1 MNLFR
6 TGLLTCAL
14 GAGFLAFG
22 ADYTYTVGAEGQTMA
37 VGDIPADATTVT
49 KAGPGVLTFTGDKG
63 AFAGKFVVETG
74 TVKARANAFAA
85 GSSVEV
91 KPGATWDMA
100 GGGST
105 WSAPSPAAFTIAG
118 AGDSA
123 NGYDAAFV
131 RSSGTVIRSG
141 GSKLV
146 LTADAT
152 AKYAIQ
158 HNPGSIDL
166 KGFRLTKKG
175 NGMFDTYSSVV
186 ITPGEKGGIDFIEG
200 SQLLTQDGN
209 PYSSATTNNTLRF
222 ESAHTFEIYTSA
234 TIPWAIEAAANISLC
249 AHVNSKPS
257 WSGPVSLT
265 GGGLILANNGAN
277 SRMTVKGDVTS
288 SGAYGIDSTVAT
300 EAQVDG
306 NVKVGGNVTASGSGT
321 TVFNGAVEAAGVA
334 SSGVGTLIFTN
345 DVALSGNVKA
355 SGSGTTVFN
364 GAVSLT
370 NGTSVSRNDKGLLRF
385 EGCPK
390 VEVAGPFGASN
401 DKFDM
406 GITGRTEVV
415 NVKYFKHGGATFLNG
430 SMQMPQTL
438 VVSNSTWNGVNTDMT
453 IGNNFSKGRVFLYD
467 SVFTNNVRL
476 GNSQWEQWG
485 DGMGAVYQHRG
496 ETYVGNFAYHAFSLG
511 RAQVKSSS
519 YGYYLNDDGKFTD
532 ASSGANI
539 GPQGL
544 GIFEMTGGMASGS
557 GNWEIAAGPGAGI
570 YLQTGGTNEVYG
582 MKLGKADGAGHGLVA
597 IEGEGAC
604 LQMRAGGSALLMVA
618 NNTTGSPFNL
628 VVNDGATL
636 ALNAAGMKRSAAV
649 AEGATTRWY
658 CSFDGGVLR
667 PGWFG
672 DFAGSGATAPDR
684 TIVGAG
690 GFAIDTSKDGGD
702 ETWAK
707 SARYGQV
714 LECPTGKVVTAIS
727 LPTDERFLGADGA
740 LYLGPT
746 DVTISGKGVGAAAV
760 AVFDEKTRR
769 ITGIRV
775 VAGGTGYDENTTA
788 TLTSADMSVQYVCA
802 VTVTDAPTTGAG
814 FVKRG
819 IHALRLDNA
828 NTYKG
833 PTTVEGGT
841 LYLNSVESLPAGSAL
856 VVDNAATLAL
866 QKNSFTTPSL
876 TGGGTVKNGTLVTSA
891 LNLTTD
897 SRMTLDGAEL
907 HLADG
912 AVVTLTGDLSALDK
926 TQKYALVSG
935 TVLCDGSVT
944 LPTLPDR
951 WKLSVRGSGITL
963 KQERGLALVIR

>member
-1 MNLFR
+1 MDTCKVGLF
-6 TGLLTCAL
+6 TCAL

-22 ADYTYTVGAEGQTMA
+22 ADYTYTVGTEGKTMA

-49 KAGPGVLTFTGDKG
+49 KAGPGVLTFTGNNG
-63 AFAGKFVVETG
+63 SFAGKFIVETG

-100 GGGST
+100 GGGDT
-105 WSAPSPAAFTIAG
+105 WSAPSPADFTIAG
-118 AGDSA
+118 TGDTA

-131 RSSGTVIRSG
+131 RSSGTAIRSG
-141 GSKLV
+141 NPKLV
-146 LTADAT
+146 LAADAT
-152 AKYAIQ
+152 INTGVN
-158 HNPGSIDL
+158 HNFGSVDL
-166 KGFRLTKKG
+166 TGHKLTKKG
-175 NGMFDTYSSVV
+175 SANWDAYGAVT
-186 ITPGEKGGIDFIEG
+186 ITTGGDAGAIDILAG
-200 SQLLTQDGN
+200 NIQIQDGSPFN
-209 PYSSATTNNTLRF
+209 GGNEKNVLTLGAGTSFRQYPVNWSGPKIAWKLNVAGDATLTTLGSVATPVNGNLPTWTGPIELTGGNLTVTTASAANQFQITGAITSTGDYGLVGTSPGRAEIYGPVTIAGTIVNTLR
-222 ESAHTFEIYTSA
+222 SAKAPA
-234 TIPWAIEAAANISLC
+234 TMIFTN
-249 AHVNSKPS
+249 
-257 WSGPVSLT
+257 
-265 GGGLILANNGAN
+265 
-277 SRMTVKGDVTS
+277 TVT
-288 SGAYGIDSTVAT
+288 
-300 EAQVDG
+300 Q
-306 NVKVGGNVTASGSGT
+306 SGSG
-321 TVFNGAVEAAGVA
+321 VNY
-334 SSGVGTLIFTN
+334 N
-345 DVALSGNVKA
+345 D
-355 SGSGTTVFN
+355 F
-364 GAVSLT
+364 
-370 NGTSVSRNDKGLLRF
+370 GLLRF
-385 EGCPK
+385 TGCPK
-390 VEVAGPFGASN
+390 VEIAGPFGTAN
-401 DKFDM
+401 DKYDV

-415 NVKYFKHGGATFLNG
+415 NVKCFKHGGATFLSG

-438 VVSNSTWNGVNTDMT
+438 VVSNSTWDGVNTDMT
-453 IGNNFSKGRVFLYD
+453 IGNNFSKGRVYLYD

-485 DGMGAVYQHRG
+485 GGMGAVYQHRG
-496 ETYVGNFAYHAFSLG
+496 EAYVGNFAYHAFSLG
-511 RAQVKSSS
+511 RASAKSSS
-519 YGYYLNDDGKFTD
+519 YGYYLNDGGKFTE
-532 ASSGANI
+532 ASSGAYI
-539 GPQGL
+539 GSQGL

-557 GNWEIAAGPGAGI
+557 GNWEIAAGPGVGI

-582 MKLGKADGAGHGLVA
+582 MKLGNAAGAGHGLVA
-597 IEGEGAC
+597 IEGEDAC
-604 LQMRAGGSALLMVA
+604 LQMRGGGGALQMVA

-636 ALNAAGMKRSAAV
+636 SLNAAGMKRSAAV

-658 CSFDGGVLR
+658 CSFDGGILR

-702 ETWAK
+702 ETRDKA
-707 SARYGQV
+707 AYYGQT

-788 TLTSADMSVQYVCA
+788 TLTSADMSVQYACA
-802 VTVTDAPTTGAG
+802 VTVADAPTTGAG

-819 IHALRLDNA
+819 IHALRLVNV
-828 NTYKG
+828 NTYRG

-841 LYLNSVESLPAGSAL
+841 LYLDSVESLPAGSAL
-856 VVDNAATLAL
+856 VVDNVATLAL

-876 TGGGTVKNGTLVTSA
+876 AGGGTVKNGTLVTSA

-897 SRMTLDGAEL
+897 SRMAFDGAEL

-912 AVVTLTGDLSALDK
+912 AVVTLTGDLSAFDK

-935 TVLCDGSVT
+935 KIVCEGVVVLPSLGGH
-944 LPTLPDR
+944 
-951 WKLSVRGSGITL
+951 WKLSLKSSGITL
-963 KQERGLALVIR
+963 KQEQGLAVIVR

>member
-1 MNLFR
+1 MNIRKIGLF
-6 TGLLTCAL
+6 TCAL

-22 ADYTYTVGAEGQTMA
+22 ADYTYTAGTEGLTMA

-49 KAGPGVLTFTGDKG
+49 KAGPGVLTFTGNNG
-63 AFAGKFVVETG
+63 SFAGKFIVETG

-100 GGGST
+100 SGGDAWT
-105 WSAPSPAAFTIAG
+105 LPSPADFTIAG
-118 AGDSA
+118 TGDSA

-131 RSSGTVIRSG
+131 RSSGTAVRNS

-146 LTADAT
+146 LAADAT
-152 AKYAIQ
+152 VSLAAT
-158 HNPGSIDL
+158 HNLGSVNL
-166 KGFRLTKKG
+166 AGHKLTKKG
-175 NGMFDTYSSVV
+175 SANWDAYGAVTITTGGDT
-186 ITPGEKGGIDFIEG
+186 GAIDILAG
-200 SQLLTQDGN
+200 SIQMQDGSPFN
-209 PYSSATTNNTLRF
+209 GGNEKNVLTLGAGTSFRQYPVYWSGPKIAWKLNVAGDATLTTLGSVATPVNDNLPTWTGPIELTGGNLTVTTASAANQFQITGAITSTGDYGLVGTAPGRAEIYGPVTIAGTIVNTLR
-222 ESAHTFEIYTSA
+222 SAKAPA
-234 TIPWAIEAAANISLC
+234 T
-249 AHVNSKPS
+249 
-257 WSGPVSLT
+257 
-265 GGGLILANNGAN
+265 
-277 SRMTVKGDVTS
+277 M
-288 SGAYGIDSTVAT
+288 
-300 EAQVDG
+300 
-306 NVKVGGNVTASGSGT
+306 
-321 TVFNGAVEAAGVA
+321 
-334 SSGVGTLIFTN
+334 IFTN
-345 DVALSGNVKA
+345 TVTQ
-355 SGSGTTVFN
+355 SGTGVN
-364 GAVSLT
+364 Y
-370 NGTSVSRNDKGLLRF
+370 NDFGLLRF
-385 EGCPK
+385 AGCPK
-390 VEVAGPFGASN
+390 VEIAGPFGAEG
-401 DKFDM
+401 DKYDK

-415 NVKYFKHGGATFLNG
+415 NVKYFKHGGATFLSG
-430 SMQMPQTL
+430 TMQMPQTL
-438 VVSNSTWNGVNTDMT
+438 VMSNSTWDGVNTDMT

-485 DGMGAVYQHRG
+485 GGMGAVYQHRG
-496 ETYVGNFAYHAFSLG
+496 EAYVGNFAYHAFSLG
-511 RAQVKSSS
+511 RASTKTSS
-519 YGYYLNDDGKFTD
+519 YGYYLNDGGKFTEN
-532 ASSGANI
+532 ANGANI

-557 GNWEIAAGPGAGI
+557 GNWEIAAGPGVGI

-582 MKLGKADGAGHGLVA
+582 MKLGRANGAGHGLVA
-597 IEGEGAC
+597 LEGKDTC
-604 LQMRAGGSALLMVA
+604 LQMRGGALLMEA
-618 NNTTGSPFNL
+618 NNTEGSPFN
-628 VVNDGATL
+628 VAVNNGATL
-636 ALNAAGMKRSAAV
+636 ALNAAGMKRSAAAV
-649 AEGATTRWY
+649 EGATTKWY

-690 GFAIDTSKDGGD
+690 GFAIDTSKDSGD
-702 ETWAK
+702 ETREKA
-707 SARYGQV
+707 ACYGAV
-714 LECPTGKVVTAIS
+714 LECPMGKVVTAIS
-727 LPTDERFLGADGA
+727 LPTDERFLGADDA

-788 TLTSADMSVQYVCA
+788 TLTSADMSVQYACA
-802 VTVTDAPTTGAG
+802 VTVADAPTTGAG

-819 IHALRLDNA
+819 IHALRLVNA

-841 LYLNSVESLPAGSAL
+841 LYLDSVESLPAGSAL

-926 TQKYALVSG
+926 AQKYALVSG
-935 TVLCDGSVT
+935 RVVCDGAVV
-944 LPTLPDR
+944 LPALGDN
-951 WKLSVRGSGITL
+951 WKLSLKSSGITL
-963 KQERGLALVIR
+963 KQEKGLAIILR